1 MQKLGKNHGGYRGER
16 IDISSVL
23 AEIKIAGVSKN
34 GWISETFGK
43 IEGFDLVAL
52 RRLPSARAKKISR
65 IYISAGIHGDEPAG
79 PLAAL
84 RLLREDAWPEDME
97 ILLLP
102 CLNPVGFKHNQRENG
117 SGIDLNRDY
126 LHLRS
131 TEIRAHVEWLNSQA
145 PFDACFC
152 LHEDWESLGFYLYEL
167 TPSARSSRAKSMIAA
182 AATVCPIDMSAV
194 IETRA
199 AHGGIISPSLDPQLR
214 PLWPESFW
222 LLQNR
227 TSLAYTLEAPS
238 DFNLEI
244 RVDALVA
251 AVNAGISFP
260 TG

>member
-1 MQKLGKNHGGYRGER
+1 MQKLGINHGGYRGER

-23 AEIKIAGVSKN
+23 AEIKTAGVSRN

-43 IEGFDLVAL
+43 VEDFDLVAL
-52 RRLPSARAKKISR
+52 RHLPSASVNKVSR

-84 RLLREDAWPEDME
+84 RLLQEGAWPQDTE
-97 ILLLP
+97 IVLVP
-102 CLNPVGFKHNQRENG
+102 CLNPVGFKNNQRENG
-117 SGIDLNRDY
+117 RGIDLNRDY
-126 LHLRS
+126 LHLKS
-131 TEIRAHVEWLNSQA
+131 TEVRTHVEWLKGQP

-167 TPSARSSRAKSMIAA
+167 NPSARSSRAKSMIAA
-182 AATVCPIDMSAV
+182 AATVCPIDMSPV

-199 AHGGIISPSLDPQLR
+199 ARGGIISPSLDPQLR

-222 LLQNR
+222 LLQNKTR
-227 TSLAYTLEAPS
+227 LAYTLEAPS
-238 DFNLEI
+238 DFNLQI
-244 RVDALVA
+244 RVEALVA
-251 AVNAGISFP
+251 AVNAGMSFA